1 MWQGHDLYMNLVQYQ
16 QRNNLDGQPR
26 ADRKLPYPMFPCIEK
41 KSVFDEYGESIRP
54 EDYIAVAK
62 TLQPEDAITQLRIE
76 DNAMEDEPEEEPP
89 TKSIRQKYELSIN
102 CTIQYIDFEGRS
114 DGRSIKK
121 ILNHVQPRKLILIH
135 GSPEATE
142 HLVEFCSRSLNTGT
156 STGGSKKVIAPRQGE
171 TIDVTEATNLYRLHL
186 KSNFLESL
194 DFRPVGSKSSISY
207 VEGIIMVPPQEQ
219 DEDGQWH
226 QPEPY
231 LEVLPHGEYTSGHD
245 ALFVGDVKLSNFRQ
259 KLQEFGF
266 RAEFKGGVLVVNGT
280 VALRRTEGNST
291 INIEGSI
298 SEDYYKIRE
307 LLYKQFQIL

>member
-1 MWQGHDLYMNLVQYQ
+1 L
-16 QRNNLDGQPR
+16 
-26 ADRKLPYPMFPCIEK
+26 KK

-62 TLQPEDAITQLRIE
+62 TLQPEDSIIQLKKVEE
-76 DNAMEDEPEEEPP
+76 DVMDEEPVEETP

-102 CTIQYIDFEGRS
+102 CKIQYIDFEGRS

-135 GSPEATE
+135 GVPDATE
-142 HLVEFCSRSLNTGT
+142 HLVNYCEKSLNPNSLSGF
-156 STGGSKKVIAPRQGE
+156 KRVVAPKTGE
-171 TIDVTEATNLYRLHL
+171 TIDVTEASDLYRLNL

-194 DFRPVGSKSSISY
+194 NFRQIGSKSSIAY

-231 LEVLPHGEYTSGHD
+231 LDVLPHGEFPSGHD
-245 ALFVGDVKLSNFRQ
+245 AIFVGDVKLYDFRQ
-259 KLQEFGF
+259 KLTEQGYK
-266 RAEFKGGVLVVNGT
+266 AEFKGGSLVVNGE
-280 VALRRTEGNST
+280 VILRRETEGGNST
-291 INIEGSI
+291 INIEGTI
-298 SEDYYKIRE
+298 SEDYYKIRD
-307 LLYKQFQIL
+307 LLYAQFHIL

>member
-1 MWQGHDLYMNLVQYQ
+1 L
-16 QRNNLDGQPR
+16 
-26 ADRKLPYPMFPCIEK
+26 K

-62 TLQPEDAITQLRIE
+62 TLQPEDSIIQLKKVEE
-76 DNAMEDEPEEEPP
+76 DVMDEEPVEETP

-102 CTIQYIDFEGRS
+102 CKIQYIDFEGRS

-142 HLVEFCSRSLNTGT
+142 NLVGYCDKSLNPT
-156 STGGSKKVIAPRQGE
+156 STSGFKRVVAPKTGE
-171 TIDVTEATNLYRLHL
+171 TIDVTEASDLYRLNL

-194 DFRPVGSKSSISY
+194 DFGQIESTQGIKSCIAY

-231 LEVLPHGEYTSGHD
+231 LDVLPHGEFPSGHD
-245 ALFVGDVKLSNFRQ
+245 AIFVGDVKLNDFRQ
-259 KLQEFGF
+259 KLIDQGF
-266 RAEFKGGVLVVNGT
+266 KAEFKGGVLIVNGE
-280 VALRRTEGNST
+280 VILRKETEGGNST
-291 INIEGSI
+291 INIEGTI
-298 SEDYYKIRE
+298 SEDYYKIRD
-307 LLYKQFQIL
+307 LLYSQFHIL